1 MRAELAGELLALALA
16 RPMAAL
22 ARADELLRHDPE
34 PADASVAH
42 QARAIVL
49 RDTGRVDEAI
59 RELRTALR
67 FAERSGDGDRTTD
80 VHATLGLTLG
90 LAGRTAAGLRALDR
104 AAAASR
110 GAVHGRVL
118 MRRGHL
124 LAVVGR
130 YPEALADFRTSIARL
145 HRAGDGVWEARAR
158 VARFSVYARLGQAA
172 RGDRDLVVAE
182 RLFAAAGQ
190 DLESTMTVHN
200 RADVAFQVGDLP
212 AALDLLDQAGAR
224 YAELGAH
231 KPELAIDRCA
241 VLLAAGLSAEAVATT
256 EAAIREHVGR
266 GGEATKTAELLF
278 VAARAAQ
285 AAGRAD
291 LAAEWA
297 GQARALFR
305 RQHRR
310 GWQARAGFVVVQ
322 GRYAAGEH
330 LNLGKRSGQ
339 LRLEASRLA
348 DRLTELRAL
357 EAPAAHLLVGRLA
370 TGAVAD
376 RHLARAAR
384 YRYGGPTFGRA
395 AGWLAQALRARER
408 GATAAMLAACRRGLD
423 AAGEHQRSLAAPEL
437 RAHAAGYGTE
447 LAALAQRHAV
457 GRGDARMLLRWSE
470 RWRAGALAVPLVR
483 PPDDRELAADLA
495 ALRQVMRR
503 LAAPDA
509 PVVELDRER
518 HRLEAA
524 IRSRTRRVRE
534 RPPAADQP
542 PVPFDRLAGHHL
554 VELTVVDG
562 VLYAVT
568 VTGRRVRLHE
578 VGAEADA
585 VREVTL
591 ARSLLRR
598 LAHGRTPPQALSTLA
613 RAGAALERAL
623 LGPAAADLDG
633 APVLVVPP
641 ARLHAVPWSLL
652 PTLRAAPVTVAPS
665 AATWVRAGRAAP
677 RRGHAAFVVGPGL
690 AGSAAEVKRIA
701 DGYPDPIVLSD
712 GRATAEA
719 ALAALDGAAIAHVAA
734 HGVFRADNALFSAL
748 SLDDGPLTVY
758 DLGRL
763 RRAPARLVLSSCE
776 SGVAAEVAADELLGM
791 VSALVPLGT
800 ASILASI
807 VPVNDAATAPVMVGF
822 HERLLAGHTFGAALH
837 GARMAAEADGDPV
850 AVATALSFVALG
862 R

>member
-1 MRAELAGELLALALA
+1 MRAGELLALALA

-34 PADASVAH
+34 PAVAALAH

-80 VHATLGLTLG
+80 VRATLGLTLG
-90 LAGRTAAGLRALDR
+90 LAGRTAAGLRALDQ
-104 AAAASR
+104 AAAAST

-130 YPEALADFRTSIARL
+130 YEEALADFRTSIARL
-145 HRAGDGVWEARAR
+145 HRAGDGVWEARVR

-182 RLFAAAGQ
+182 RLFTAAGQ

-212 AALDLLDQAGAR
+212 AALDLLDRAGAR

-241 VLLAAGLSAEAVATT
+241 VLLAAGLPAEAVTTT

-291 LAAEWA
+291 RAAEWA
-297 GQARALFR
+297 GQARTLFR
-305 RQHRR
+305 RQHRQ
-310 GWQARAGFVVVQ
+310 GWQARAAFIVAQ
-322 GRYAAGEH
+322 ARYAADG
-330 LNLGKRSGQ
+330 RPSQ
-339 LRLEASRLA
+339 LRAQVSRLA

-357 EAPAAHLLVGRLA
+357 EAPAAHLLAGRLA

-495 ALRQVMRR
+495 SLRQVMR
-503 LAAPDA
+503 LLGAPGA

-518 HRLEAA
+518 RRLEAA

-534 RPPAADQP
+534 RPPVADEP

-568 VTGRRVRLHE
+568 VTGKRVRLHE

-585 VREVTL
+585 VREVEL

-598 LAHGRTPPQALSTLA
+598 LAHGRPAPRALETLD

-623 LGPAAADLDG
+623 LGPAAADLGG

-652 PTLRAAPVTVAPS
+652 PTLRSGPVTVAPS
-665 AATWVRAGRAAP
+665 AATWLRAGRAAP
-677 RRGHAAFVVGPGL
+677 RRAHAAFVVGPGL
-690 AGSAAEVKRIA
+690 TGSAAEVKRIA
-701 DGYPDPIVLSD
+701 DGYPDPIVLGG

-719 ALAALDGAAIAHVAA
+719 TLAALDGAAIAHVAA
-734 HGVFRADNALFSAL
+734 HGVFRADNPLFSAL

-822 HERLLAGHTFGAALH
+822 HERLLAGRTFGEALH
-837 GARMAAEADGDPV
+837 GARAAAEADGDPV